1 MNRIIYIGED
11 INEPLFM
18 FREDSIVSATINTS
32 VDLLQAE
39 LQIDTAEIRVKHND
53 ENGTLKNLAWETP
66 VWVYSGANLEGKF
79 YTTSVKRVGP
89 DQYEISTVSYIGF
102 LDNEKFYGG
111 VYDHVRLPVVI
122 DQIVRTDGLRVFN
135 TLASLK
141 IDRANSDGEIRGQ
154 RGDTWFDIDNITGDM
169 RNGMYCKFVF
179 NGFHNDENTG
189 AGAGTTW
196 YAPLVGYTVSSSADT
211 DEKNEQYG
219 VVGIFTRASASD
231 PYPTTTELF
240 FRYKQQEF
248 SIGTPD
254 VGDIIE
260 INCVPTENKVT
271 INGVEYSITP
281 QSSKVISTIDVIGGG
296 RFYHSGSDPADYDHH
311 VFLEVLDYKISDYS
325 TGDFLIDFLPLLNTR
340 TGEVYYRNG
349 TQGGQFKIP
358 CSDPDNAEFLDV
370 DAPGTFPHDYR
381 KSFAESI
388 SYSPEAKNYRVNGW
402 IPICTKREA
411 IHMILMPSGLSL
423 KKDTDGNWL
432 FSEPTTTIIS
442 EIQTEN
448 IFDGGSIEYSGDVN
462 EIVMKEHNF
471 IDMSASASE
480 QIFSSNEETEE
491 MFVAE
496 FSKQPST
503 ITDYAYY
510 PEEGHVFY
518 GQYFIYCWNENAALI
533 PGNLLEILGHP
544 YRHEEK
550 VYTTHTDS
558 GTGTSVSVEDVTT
571 ITPGNSARTLERL
584 ENYYLRSHTCSF
596 DIVKDEEKCG
606 LKYSFN
612 NPFYEADS
620 GFLVESSET
629 LSSFSRAQCK
639 FLCGFDPIPLDNGYN
654 DYVILT
660 GTGTWTVPDYVLEKA
675 EPKIRVVL
683 IGGGDG
689 GYSGYAGEDGQTVSA
704 GQLPS
709 KSSGGDGGDPGEAG
723 KILDITIENP
733 VASYSYFSG
742 TGGAGASTN
751 TSTSTAI
758 AGSHGTASTFSDGV
772 NTYTSEDG
780 TVLAA
785 GHTNFLN
792 GERYAL
798 KFSLQGWKERRDD
811 PSGTTYYGHGGGG
824 GNFTGNTL
832 VKYVGGIGG
841 AAFLSR
847 DTDDW
852 QLNVHYWTSSSFGH
866 PYPDTWS
873 NVQATFQK
881 GGGCGG
887 GSGIGEQGKNGSNA
901 SSSKA
906 GNGGDGG
913 NALWVP
919 PKATDYNP
927 KYYGYGGHGGG
938 GGGGGGASGYLTS
951 GTKGTGGKGG
961 YGGVGGDG
969 GDGCI
974 LIYY

>member
-11 INEPLFM
+11 INEPLFT
-18 FREDSIVSATINTS
+18 FREDSLVSATINTS

-39 LQIDTAEIRVKHND
+39 LQIDTAELRVKYND

-66 VWVYSGANLEGKF
+66 VWIYSGANLEGKF

-111 VYDHVRLPVVI
+111 VYDNVRLPVVI

-135 TLASLK
+135 TLATLK
-141 IDRANSDGEIRGQ
+141 IDRVNSDGEIRGQ

-189 AGAGTTW
+189 VGAGTTW
-196 YAPLVGYTVSSSADT
+196 YAPLVGYTVSSSAET
-211 DEKNEQYG
+211 SEKNKQYG

-248 SIGTPD
+248 SIGTPS

-296 RFYHSGSDPADYDHH
+296 RFYHSSGDSEDYDHH

-349 TQGGQFKIP
+349 THGGQFNIP

-388 SYSPEAKNYRVNGW
+388 SYSPEASHYRVNGW

-432 FSEPTTTIIS
+432 FSEPSTTILAEIPS
-442 EIQTEN
+442 EVV
-448 IFDGGSIEYSGDVN
+448 FDGGSIEYSGDIN
-462 EIVMKEHNF
+462 EIVMKEHKYV
-471 IDMSASASE
+471 DTSGS
-480 QIFSSNEETEE
+480 TEE
-491 MFVAE
+491 QLFTSDVEEESEFVAE
-496 FSKQPST
+496 FTTQPSS
-503 ITDYAYY
+503 ISAYQYY
-510 PEEGHVFY
+510 PEEGHLFW
-518 GQYFIYCWNENAALI
+518 GQDFIYCWNENAALI
-533 PGNLLEILGHP
+533 PGNLLKVLGSP

-571 ITPGNSARTLERL
+571 ITPENSARTMQRL

-596 DIVKDEEKCG
+596 DIVKNEEKCG
-606 LKYSFN
+606 SKYSFT

-620 GFLVESSET
+620 GFLVESNET
-629 LSSFSRAQCK
+629 LSSFYRAQCK
-639 FLCGFDPIPLDNGYN
+639 FLCGFDPIPLDNGYSEF
-654 DYVILT
+654 VILT
-660 GTGTWTVPDYVLEKA
+660 GTGTWDVPDWVLA
-675 EPKIRVVL
+675 RQEPKIRVIL
-683 IGGGDG
+683 IGGGTG
-689 GYSGYAGEDGQTVSA
+689 GYSGLAGEDGISASA
-704 GQLPS
+704 GQVPTASL
-709 KSSGGDGGDPGEAG
+709 GGEAGDPGEAG

-733 VASYSYFSG
+733 SATYSYSSG
-742 TGGAGASTN
+742 TGGAGASTT
-751 TSTSTAI
+751 TSTSTHG
-758 AGSHGTASTFSDGV
+758 AGSPGTASTITDGV
-772 NTYTSEDG
+772 DSYTSENG
-780 TVLAA
+780 EVLPA

-792 GERYAL
+792 GEKYAL
-798 KFSLQGWKERRDD
+798 QFSLQGWKEKID
-811 PSGTTYYGHGGGG
+811 PAYSDRYGDG
-824 GNFTGNTL
+824 GNGGYFVSPGNTL
-832 VKYVGGIGG
+832 NNYMFYSFGEST
-841 AAFLSR
+841 ALSR
-847 DTDDW
+847 ETPDETW
-852 QLNVHYWTSSSFGH
+852 LYSYYGQ
-866 PYPDTWS
+866 PYPRVSSIQT
-873 NVQATFQK
+873 TFQK
-881 GGGCGG
+881 GGGCAGG
-887 GSGIGEQGKNGSNA
+887 AGIGEQGIHGDDA
-901 SSSKA
+901 TSSRA
-906 GNGGDGG
+906 GDGG
-913 NALWVP
+913 NGGNASWIP
-919 PKATDYNP
+919 QKATDYNP

-938 GGGGGGASGYLTS
+938 GGGAGGASGYLTS
-951 GTKGTGGKGG
+951 GTPGTGGTGG
-961 YGGVGGDG
+961 YGGCGGDG

>member
-11 INEPLFM
+11 INEPLFI
-18 FREDSIVSATINTS
+18 FDEDSIVSATINTS

-39 LQIDTAEIRVKHND
+39 LQIDTAEIRVKYND
-53 ENGTLKNLAWETP
+53 ENDTLKNLAWETP
-66 VWVYSGANLEGKF
+66 VWIYTGANLDGKF
-79 YTTSVKRVGP
+79 YTTRVKRVGP

-111 VYDHVRLPVVI
+111 VYDNVLLQDVI
-122 DQIVRTDGLRVFN
+122 DQIVRTDGLRVYN
-135 TLASLK
+135 TLSSLK
-141 IDRANSDGEIRGQ
+141 IDRANSDGEIRGE

-189 AGAGTTW
+189 TGTTW
-196 YAPLVGYTVSSSADT
+196 YAPLVGYTASSSASDSV
-211 DEKNEQYG
+211 KNSQYG

-296 RFYHSGSDPADYDHH
+296 RFYHSSGDSADYDHH

-325 TGDFLIDFLPLLNTR
+325 TGDFLIDFLPLLNTK
-340 TGEVYYRNG
+340 TNEVYYRNG
-349 TQGGQFKIP
+349 THGGQFKIP

-370 DAPGTFPHDYR
+370 EAPGTFPHDYR
-381 KSFAESI
+381 KEFAESI
-388 SYSPEAKNYRVNGW
+388 SYSPEASHYRVNGW

-423 KKDTDGNWL
+423 KKDTNGNWL

-448 IFDGGSIEYSGDVN
+448 VFDGGSIEYSGDVN
-462 EIVMKEHNF
+462 EIVMKEHDF
-471 IDMSASASE
+471 IDMSASTSE
-480 QIFSSNEETEE
+480 QIYSSNEETEE

-496 FSKQPST
+496 FTKQPAT
-503 ITDYAYY
+503 ITSYAYY
-510 PEEGHVFY
+510 PEEGHLFF
-518 GQYFIYCWNENAALI
+518 GENFIYCWNENAALI
-533 PGNLLEILGHP
+533 PGNLLEIIGYP

-571 ITPGNSARTLERL
+571 ITPENSARTLERL

-606 LKYSFN
+606 MKYSFT

-639 FLCGFDPIPLDNGYN
+639 FLCGFDPIPLDNGYSEF
-654 DYVILT
+654 VILK
-660 GTGTWTVPDYVLEKA
+660 GSGTWTVPDWVLERA

-683 IGGGDG
+683 IGGGTGGESGLAGYDG
-689 GYSGYAGEDGQTVSA
+689 LSVSA
-704 GQLPS
+704 GQLPPQDYS
-709 KSSGGDGGDPGEAG
+709 TLGGEAGDPGEAG
-723 KILDITIENP
+723 KILDVTIENP
-733 VASYSYFSG
+733 AASYTYSSG
-742 TGGAGASTN
+742 TGGAGASTT
-751 TSTSTAI
+751 TSKTTHSL
-758 AGSHGTASTFSDGV
+758 GSAGTASTISDGV
-772 NTYTSEDG
+772 NTYTSENG
-780 TVLAA
+780 EVLAA

-792 GERYAL
+792 GEKYAL
-798 KFSLQGWKERRDD
+798 QFVLKGWKEYYPGTSYRYGYGGH
-811 PSGTTYYGHGGGG
+811 SGYYS
-824 GNFTGNTL
+824 GNTL
-832 VKYVGGIGG
+832 VKYVNALGQASI
-841 AAFLSR
+841 LSPEIP
-847 DTDDW
+847 DADW
-852 QLNVHYWTSSSFGH
+852 LFSFYGH

-873 NVQATFQK
+873 NIQATFQK
-881 GGGCGG
+881 GPGG
-887 GSGIGEQGKNGSNA
+887 GGGAGIGEQGQQGGNA
-901 SSSKA
+901 TSSRA
-906 GNGGDGG
+906 GDGG
-913 NALWVP
+913 NGGNATWVP

-938 GGGGGGASGYLTS
+938 GGGAGGPSGYLTS
-951 GTKGTGGKGG
+951 GTKGNGGLGG
-961 YGGVGGDG
+961 YGGCGGDG
-969 GDGCI
+969 GDGCV